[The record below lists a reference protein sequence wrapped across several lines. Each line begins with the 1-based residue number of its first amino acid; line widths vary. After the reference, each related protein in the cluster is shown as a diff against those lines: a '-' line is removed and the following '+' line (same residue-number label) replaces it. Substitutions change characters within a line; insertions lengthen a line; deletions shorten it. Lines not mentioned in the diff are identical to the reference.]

1 MNYYRPFCVL
11 LVSAVLLSCKQE
23 NSRNAEENAANSEIA
38 PATESQMASSSAAV
52 ESKNPDRKFIRTAE
66 LKFKVKNVA
75 QSTYSIENTV
85 SKFNGFVTS
94 TELRS
99 IVNNTTTTKVS
110 SDSLIETTRFN
121 VENAMVIR
129 VPNTAL
135 DTTLKTIARQIDYLD
150 YRIIK
155 ADDVSLQL
163 LSNQLSQ
170 KRNAANQ
177 QRVTQAIQN
186 RGKKLGE
193 TLDAED
199 RLHESQTESDDAQLS
214 NRSLNDQVSYSTLSL
229 FLYQKEAVRHEKIA
243 NPENEKFRTGLGIR
257 FTDGL
262 RNGWYMLE
270 SLLVFLSNLWA
281 LLVIAIVG
289 WLLYRKFKKPNV

>member
-110 SDSLIETTRFN
+110 SDSLIETTRFK

-135 DTTLKTIARQIDYLD
+135 DTTLKTIAGQIDYLD

-199 RLHESQTESDDAQLS
+199 RLHQSQTESDDAQLS
-214 NRSLNDQVSYSTLSL
+214 SRALNDQVSYSTVSL
-229 FLYQKEAVRHEKIA
+229 YLYQKEAIRHEKIA
-243 NPENEKFRTGLGIR
+243 NSENEKFRTGLGIR
-257 FTDGL
+257 FTDAL

-281 LLVIAIVG
+281 LLLIAIVG
-289 WLLYRKFKKPNV
+289 WLLYRKFKRPGV